1 MRSILCASLCA
12 LVVAP
17 AFALSS
23 DREQPIEVTA
33 DRFNGDEVKQT
44 AVYSGNVVVSQG
56 SMYLQGT
63 NLELRLTPKGY
74 RQATIT
80 GGPAKFRQQRD
91 PKGSVGPDEWVHA
104 EAATIVYDEERD
116 TITLT
121 GQAKLSR
128 TESGVEK
135 DLTRGEKIVYDLRNA
150 RSTVEGGVVG
160 GKRQR
165 VSTVIAPRMKDSGTE
180 VDRPSAQLK
189 NSTKLSVQ
197 PEQP

>member
-56 SMYLQGT
+56 SMHLQGA

-104 EAATIVYDEERD
+104 E
-116 TITLT
+116 
-121 GQAKLSR
+121 LSR

-165 VSTVIAPRMKDSGTE
+165 VSTVIAPRTKDSNAE
-180 VDRPSAQLK
+180 ADRSSAQLK